1 MQQKEVMPTDM
12 KVLMNHIYEYKK
24 GVRRMVLFTFTGDNG
39 YPEASFK
46 AKEAMKN
53 LKKMIV
59 RTYRIDDYD
68 VQKKEYT
75 VLHNSSQRDITI
87 YEPLK
92 KFY

>member
-1 MQQKEVMPTDM
+1 
-12 KVLMNHIYEYKK
+12 
-24 GVRRMVLFTFTGDNG
+24 MVLFTFTGDKG

-59 RTYRIDDYD
+59 HTYRIDDYD

-87 YEPLK
+87 NEPLK